1 MSARFEEH
9 EIRRAL
15 GLPASPGRTRF
26 DSVSTDTRQLQR
38 GALFVALRG
47 ERFDGHAFLSRAAAK
62 GALGA
67 VIEEGVV
74 PPELDLEWFVVPDTT
89 RALGDLA
96 RYYRRRCAARVIG
109 VTGSSGKTTVKEM
122 LAGVLSAER
131 PAHATSGNLNNQIGV
146 PLTILD
152 APPAAEFWV
161 LEMGSNAPGE
171 IARLASIAEPDDALV
186 TTVGPAHLE
195 GFGDEV
201 GVLREKLSLVRAAK
215 PAGAVVVGERPEVL
229 GNSATE
235 IRPDTIVAGLDTRAT
250 WHPDRWGIGATSA
263 WFERAGTR
271 YEIAV
276 GGEHHL
282 RDAILASS
290 MAEAVG
296 IRSPAIVEGLAS
308 YRPVGMR
315 GALLQLGRITLV
327 ADCYNANPESF
338 EAAIEFCVNA
348 FPDRRLMAVVGSMLE
363 LGPQSAAA
371 HQRIARALIDAG
383 FSRVVAL
390 GEFRPAFDAL
400 SGTTNGARVTSVPN
414 PADAVTTLASD
425 LTGDEVILVKAS
437 RGERLE
443 RVVEG
448 LSEQFAA
455 GG

>member
-1 MSARFEEH
+1 VSARFEGH
-9 EIRRAL
+9 EVRRAL
-15 GLPASPGRTRF
+15 GLPASPGRSRF
-26 DSVSTDTRQLQR
+26 DSVSTDTRGLNR

-47 ERFDGHAFLSRAAAK
+47 ERFDGHEFLSRAARK

-67 VIEEGVV
+67 VVEQGFVL
-74 PPELDLEWFVVPDTT
+74 PDLDLEWFEVPDTT
-89 RALGDLA
+89 RALGELA
-96 RYYRRRCAARVIG
+96 RHYRRRCAARVIG

-122 LAGVLSAER
+122 LAGVLGAER
-131 PAHATSGNLNNQIGV
+131 PTHATSGNLNNQIGV

-171 IARLASIAEPDDALV
+171 IARLAAIAEPDDAVV

-195 GFGDEV
+195 GFGDEA

-215 PAGAVVVGERPEVL
+215 PAGSVVVGERPDIL
-229 GNSATE
+229 GASATE
-235 IRPDTIVAGLDTRAT
+235 IRPDAIVAGLDSRTT
-250 WHPDRWGIGATSA
+250 WHPDRWEVGAVSA
-263 WFERAGTR
+263 WFERFGTR
-271 YEIAV
+271 YEIPV

-282 RDAILASS
+282 RDAVLAAA

-296 IRSPAIVEGLAS
+296 IGSAAIAAGLAA

-315 GALLQLGRITLV
+315 GALRQLGRLTLV

-338 EAAIEFCVNA
+338 EAAIEYCVNA
-348 FPDRRLMAVVGSMLE
+348 FPDRRLTAVVGSMLE
-363 LGPQSAAA
+363 LGSQSAAA
-371 HQRIARALIDAG
+371 HEHIARALIEAG

-390 GEFRPAFDAL
+390 GKFRTAFDAL
-400 SGTTNGARVTSVPN
+400 SGTTNGTRVTSVAK
-414 PADAVTTLASD
+414 PADAVATLASD

-443 RVVEG
+443 SVVDG
-448 LSEQFAA
+448 LAEQFGAED
-455 GG
+455 

>member
-1 MSARFEEH
+1 MSARFEGH
-9 EIRRAL
+9 EVRRAL
-15 GLPASPGRTRF
+15 GLAASPGRIHF
-26 DSVSTDTRQLQR
+26 DSVSTDTRQLR
-38 GALFVALRG
+38 KGALFVALRG
-47 ERFDGHAFLSRAAAK
+47 ERFDGHEFLSRAARK

-67 VIEEGVV
+67 VVEKGIVL
-74 PPELDLEWFVVPDTT
+74 PDLDLEWFVVSDTA

-122 LAGVLSAER
+122 LASVLGAER
-131 PAHATSGNLNNQIGV
+131 PTHATSGNLNNHIGV

-152 APPAAEFWV
+152 APPATEFWV

-186 TTVGPAHLE
+186 TTVGPAHLA
-195 GFGDEV
+195 GFGDEA

-215 PAGAVVVGERPEVL
+215 PAGNVVVGERPAVL
-229 GNSATE
+229 GTAAAE
-235 IRPDTIVAGLDTRAT
+235 IRPDTVVAGLDSSCAWR
-250 WHPDRWGIGATSA
+250 PDRWEIGAASA
-263 WFERAGTR
+263 WFERTGSR
-271 YEIAV
+271 FEIPV

-282 RDAILASS
+282 RDAILAAA
-290 MAEAVG
+290 MADAVG
-296 IRSPAIVEGLAS
+296 IDSAAIATGLAA

-315 GALLQLGRITLV
+315 GAVRQIGQLTLV

-338 EAAIEFCVNA
+338 EAAIEYCVNA
-348 FPDRRLMAVVGSMLE
+348 FPDRRLTAVVGSMLE
-363 LGPQSAAA
+363 LGSQSAAA
-371 HQRIARALIDAG
+371 HERIARAMIEAG

-400 SGTTNGARVTSVPN
+400 SGTTNGTRVTSVSK

-425 LTGDEVILVKAS
+425 LVGDEVILVKAS

-443 RVVEG
+443 RVVEA
-448 LSEQFAA
+448 LAEQFGA
-455 GG
+455 GS

>member
-1 MSARFEEH
+1 MSAQFEGH
-9 EIRRAL
+9 EVRRAL
-15 GLPASPGRTRF
+15 GLAASPRRIHF
-26 DSVSTDTRQLQR
+26 DSVSTDTRQLR
-38 GALFVALRG
+38 KGALFVALRG
-47 ERFDGHAFLSRAAAK
+47 ERFDGHEFLSRAAGK

-67 VIEEGVV
+67 VVEEGVEL
-74 PPELDLEWFVVPDTT
+74 PDLDLQWFVVSDTT

-122 LAGVLSAER
+122 LAGVLGADR
-131 PAHATSGNLNNQIGV
+131 PTHATSGNLNNHIGV
-146 PLTILD
+146 PLTILG
-152 APPAAEFWV
+152 APPATEFWV

-195 GFGDEV
+195 GFGDEA

-215 PAGAVVVGERPEVL
+215 PAGSVVVGERPDVL
-229 GNSATE
+229 GTAAIE
-235 IRPDTIVAGLDTRAT
+235 IRPDAVVAGLDSGSA
-250 WHPDRWGIGATSA
+250 WHPDRWEIGAASA
-263 WFERAGTR
+263 WFERAGSR
-271 YEIAV
+271 YEIPG

-282 RDAILASS
+282 RDAILAAA

-296 IRSPAIVEGLAS
+296 IDSAAIAAGLAA

-315 GALLQLGRITLV
+315 GAVRQLGGLTLV

-338 EAAIEFCVNA
+338 EAAIDYCVSA
-348 FPDRRLMAVVGSMLE
+348 FPDRRLIAVVGSMLE
-363 LGPQSAAA
+363 LGSQSAAA
-371 HQRIARALIDAG
+371 HEQIARALIEAG

-390 GEFRPAFDAL
+390 GSFRPAFDAV
-400 SGTTNGARVTSVPN
+400 SGTTNGTRVTPVAKP
-414 PADAVTTLASD
+414 DEAVAALVTD

-443 RVVEG
+443 RVVHG
-448 LSEQFAA
+448 LAEQL
-455 GG
+455 GTGN